1 MSLWVSRIRVSTSSG
16 AINQRKEEEKTDVRA
31 CSGEKRWLGSALQWE
46 FHEEKVRAVRR
57 AWVGTGHCSCN
68 GHFARLAPLVSRSC
82 RSAHGHGA
90 VLITLHLS
98 TDHHHLD
105 RRRRPDRTSSS
116 SSSFLSSCASIH
128 PKKLAASIL
137 FTFSQL
143 LLFLPSH
150 PIHWLLLFNL
160 WFGCDCDCERGGWW
174 GRRGGQPRRRP
185 SSRSRRPTT
194 TTTTPASGAS
204 SPMCVSFNEIS
215 PPSLVMDRSIDQ
227 SFICY

>member
-1 MSLWVSRIRVSTSSG
+1 MERLT
-16 AINQRKEEEKTDVRA
+16 KEKKKKKQMCARA
-31 CSGEKRWLGSALQWE
+31 AVKRGGSAL
-46 FHEEKVRAVRR
+46 
-57 AWVGTGHCSCN
+57 HCSESFTKKRFEQS
-68 GHFARLAPLVSRSC
+68 GARGWALATALATVTLLALAPLVSRSC

-160 WFGCDCDCERGGWW
+160 WFGCDCDCERGG
-174 GRRGGQPRRRP
+174 
-185 SSRSRRPTT
+185 
-194 TTTTPASGAS
+194 
-204 SPMCVSFNEIS
+204 
-215 PPSLVMDRSIDQ
+215 
-227 SFICY
+227 